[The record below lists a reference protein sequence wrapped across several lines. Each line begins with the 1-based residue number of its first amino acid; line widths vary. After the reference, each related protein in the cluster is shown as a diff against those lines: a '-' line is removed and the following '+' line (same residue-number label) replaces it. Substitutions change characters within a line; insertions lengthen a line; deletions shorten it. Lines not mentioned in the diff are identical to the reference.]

1 VVREPSTVLIARR
14 TGAALAALGL
24 FDLAAPHIDHGAGTA
39 AQIAWLALVS
49 IPLAA
54 LTPLALAPL
63 ARLGPRLLPGAAIAI
78 ALTALLIWTG
88 HPGTGATLCK
98 LVAAS
103 LIGLTLASLLQTP
116 IEIVGIAILIALVDT
131 YSVAAGPTKVIVEH
145 HEQVLNA
152 FTLAF
157 HPLGSES
164 VAQIGASDFVF
175 FTVFLAASRRFRL
188 RPGPTWLLMTASFGL
203 TLYLSYAFNRALPA
217 LPLLSLAFLVANGNE
232 LAARIRGRAGSPEGD
247 SSG

>member
-1 VVREPSTVLIARR
+1 MVREPSAVLIARR

-24 FDLAAPHIDHGAGTA
+24 FDLAAPHIDRGASTA
-39 AQIAWLALVS
+39 AQIAGLALVS

-54 LTPLALAPL
+54 LTPLALSPL
-63 ARLGPRLLPGAAIAI
+63 ARLGPRLLLGAAVAI
-78 ALTALLIWTG
+78 ALTALLIWAG
-88 HPGTGATLCK
+88 YPGTGATLCK

-175 FTVFLAASRRFRL
+175 FTVFLAAARRFRL
-188 RPGPTWLLMTASFGL
+188 RPAATWAAMTASFGL
-203 TLYLSYAFNRALPA
+203 TLYLSYEFNRALPA
-217 LPLLSLAFLVANGNE
+217 LPLLSLAFLAANGR
-232 LAARIRGRAGSPEGD
+232 LLTGRIRGRAGSPEGD
-247 SSG
+247 SSA

>member
-1 VVREPSTVLIARR
+1 VVREPSPVLIARR
-14 TGAALAALGL
+14 AGASLAALGL
-24 FDLAAPHIDHGAGTA
+24 FDVAAPHIDRASSTA
-39 AQIAWLALVS
+39 AEVAGLALIS

-63 ARLGPRLLPGAAIAI
+63 GRLGPRLLPWAGAAV
-78 ALTALLIWTG
+78 LVTALLIWTG
-88 HPGTGATLCK
+88 FPGTAATLAK

-116 IEIVGIAILIALVDT
+116 VEIVGIAILIALVDT

-145 HEQVLNA
+145 HEQVLSW

-157 HPLGSES
+157 HPIGSES

-175 FTVFLAASRRFRL
+175 FTVFLAATRRFDL
-188 RPGPTWLLMTASFGL
+188 RQGVTWMAMTASFGL
-203 TLYLSYAFNRALPA
+203 TLYLSYEFNRALPA
-217 LPLLSLAFLVANGNE
+217 LPLLSLAFLAANGGQ
-232 LAARIRGRAGSPEGD
+232 LAGRIRGRAGSPEGD
-247 SSG
+247 SSP

>member
-1 VVREPSTVLIARR
+1 MVREPSAVLIARR
-14 TGAALAALGL
+14 TGASLAALGL
-24 FDLAAPHIDHGAGTA
+24 FDLAAPHIDRGAGTA
-39 AQIAWLALVS
+39 AQIAGLALLS

-54 LTPLALAPL
+54 LTPLMLAPL
-63 ARLGPRLLPGAAIAI
+63 AGRGPRLLPAAGLAV
-78 ALTALLIWTG
+78 AVTAVLIWAG
-88 HPGTGATLCK
+88 YGGTAATLSK

-103 LIGLTLASLLQTP
+103 LIGLTLASLLQSAV
-116 IEIVGIAILIALVDT
+116 EIVGIAVLIAIVDI

-175 FTVFLAASRRFRL
+175 FTVFLAASRRFGL
-188 RPGPTWLLMTASFGL
+188 RQGVTWAAMTASFGL
-203 TLYLSYAFNRALPA
+203 TLWLSYELNRALPA
-217 LPLLSLAFLVANGNE
+217 LPLLSLAFLAANGAQ
-232 LAARIRGRAGSPEGD
+232 LAERIRGRPRSPEGD
-247 SSG
+247 SSL